1 MPEYKQKQTEP
12 ITLKDF
18 AEIMEKGRFT
28 QPLSHKSFLAFLYW
42 FGVRRSEVLERVRED
57 FRVENGVL
65 IVEAPAKKGGS
76 RKELEIYIELPFV
89 NLIIAQVNRTLPN
102 RRVWPFSHTT
112 AWKIVKR
119 AMGKNYYPHFFRLN
133 RATQFLEDPNT
144 TTPEMMGW
152 FGWKSKRT
160 VDSYV
165 GFTHRYI
172 KGMRERLKEQANSNQ
187 F

>member
-1 MPEYKQKQTEP
+1 MPEYKEKQTEP
-12 ITLKDF
+12 ITLEDF
-18 AEIMEKGRFT
+18 AKIMETGRFT

-42 FGVRRSEVLERVRED
+42 FGVRRSEALERVRED
-57 FRVENGVL
+57 FNVEDGVL
-65 IVEAPAKKGGS
+65 IVEAPAKKEGF
-76 RKELEIYIELPFV
+76 RKELEIHVDLPFV
-89 NLIIAQVNRTLPN
+89 DLIIQQVDRTRPN
-102 RRVWPFSHTT
+102 RMVWSFSHTT

-133 RATQFLEDPNT
+133 RATQFLEDPKT

-172 KGMRERLKEQANSNQ
+172 KGMRERLKEQAKTS
-187 F
+187 

>member
-1 MPEYKQKQTEP
+1 MPKYQEKQTEP
-12 ITLKDF
+12 ITLEAF
-18 AEIMEKGRFT
+18 TEIIEKGRFT
-28 QPLSHKSFLAFLYW
+28 QLLSHKSFLAFLYW
-42 FGVRRSEVLERVRED
+42 FGVRRSEALERVRED
-57 FRVENGVL
+57 FRVEDGVL

-76 RKELEIYIELPFV
+76 RKALEIYVDLPFV
-89 NLIIAQVNRTLPN
+89 DLIMEQVNRIRPS
-102 RRVWPFSHTT
+102 RRVWSFSHTT

-119 AMGKNYYPHFFRLN
+119 AMGRNYYPHFFRLN

-172 KGMRERLKEQANSNQ
+172 KGMRERLKEQAKAS
-187 F
+187 